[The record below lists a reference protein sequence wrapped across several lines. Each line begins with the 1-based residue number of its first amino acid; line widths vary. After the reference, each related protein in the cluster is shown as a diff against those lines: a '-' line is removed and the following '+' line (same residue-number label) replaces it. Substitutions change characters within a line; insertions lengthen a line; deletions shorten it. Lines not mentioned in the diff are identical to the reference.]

1 MSQDYKMWKRPDTL
15 IMMLA
20 TVALV
25 ALLLFTVRAMQSIKP
40 TEESRDMKGSSDQ
53 HNRVNVSI
61 RELLS
66 LVGESATIPPHVP
79 VNKSCV
85 PEELP
90 R

>member
-15 IMMLA
+15 IMMLT
-20 TVALV
+20 TVTLV
-25 ALLLFTVRAMQSIKP
+25 ALLLLTVRSMQSIK
-40 TEESRDMKGSSDQ
+40 TSESQEKKGSSDQ

-66 LVGESATIPPHVP
+66 LVGESATIPPHAP
-79 VNKSCV
+79 VNKSCE

>member
-1 MSQDYKMWKRPDTL
+1 MSQDYKMWKRPVTL

-20 TVALV
+20 SVTLL
-25 ALLLFTVRAMQSIKP
+25 ALLLFTVRAMQSIRA
-40 TEESRDMKGSSDQ
+40 TESQEVKGSSDQ
-53 HNRVNVSI
+53 HDKVNVSI

-79 VNKSCV
+79 VNKSCE

>member
-1 MSQDYKMWKRPDTL
+1 MSQGYKMWKRPVTL
-15 IMMLA
+15 IMMMA
-20 TVALV
+20 SVTLV
-25 ALLLFTVRAMQSIKP
+25 ALLLFTVRSMQSIR
-40 TEESRDMKGSSDQ
+40 TIESHEMKGSSDQ
-53 HNRVNVSI
+53 HDKVNVSI

-79 VNKSCV
+79 VNKSCE

>member
-15 IMMLA
+15 IMMLT
-20 TVALV
+20 TVTLV
-25 ALLLFTVRAMQSIKP
+25 SLLLLTVRSMQSIRT
-40 TEESRDMKGSSDQ
+40 TESQEMKGSSDQ
-53 HNRVNVSI
+53 HSNVNVSI

-79 VNKSCV
+79 VNKSCE